1 MRRFLAVMFAAAL
14 GATLTA
20 PATAQT
26 VGQDV
31 KTGVQKTKDAVDKV
45 EDRVEA
51 KDKAGKDRMLGRK
64 TEGPED
70 HHGAAKHQNV
80 MAAQQA
86 LKDKGHDPGMIDG
99 RAGPR
104 TRAAVASYQ
113 KAEGLKVTGRFDD
126 GTRAKL
132 GL

>member
-51 KDKAGKDRMLGRK
+51 KAKAGKDRILGRK

-80 MAAQQA
+80 MAAQHPCFA
-86 LKDKGHDPGMIDG
+86 SP
-99 RAGPR
+99 
-104 TRAAVASYQ
+104 TRGSS
-113 KAEGLKVTGRFDD
+113 
-126 GTRAKL
+126 
-132 GL
+132 